1 MRTWL
6 VIVLLAGV
14 AWAAQA
20 QRTYVHG
27 REYARTD
34 TGWVRVQPD
43 GSRAPVNIDP
53 VTKIGNER
61 YTRVDGALVWLD
73 SYEDWWPMRE
83 DEFTARFIPDL
94 STSDVEAF
102 ARDHGCTAVHIS
114 RQVVHPEASRAA
126 VLDTLPK
133 VYAPDYLNVLLPR
146 LVAGTTYLIQ
156 LPEGKPL
163 LATME
168 LFYKSPEVLE
178 VLPSFES
185 FD

>member
-1 MRTWL
+1 MRSWL
-6 VIVLLAGV
+6 VILLLTGV
-14 AWAAQA
+14 AWTAQA

-34 TGWVRVQPD
+34 TGWVRIETD
-43 GSRAPVNIDP
+43 GTRAPVKIDP

-83 DEFTARFIPDL
+83 DEFTAQFVPDL
-94 STSDVEAF
+94 SVEDVEAF

-114 RQVVHPEASRAA
+114 RQLAHPEATREA

-133 VYAPDYLNVLLPR
+133 VYSPTYLEVLLPR
-146 LVAGTTYLIQ
+146 LVSGTTYLIQ

-163 LATME
+163 LTTMQE
-168 LFYKSPEVLE
+168 FYKDPKVVE